1 MSLNEALT
9 LVRDV
14 GATVIPAGD
23 PVTLEAGTQAV
34 ISQALGGTV
43 TLRTDS
49 GLFRVAGK
57 DWDAL
62 GEAAVAELEAQQ
74 ASDPG
79 ISEADAP
86 FSEEA
91 VWDAMRRCFDPEI
104 PVNIVDLRISEGSA
118 PGKHHVAVKMTLTA
132 QGCGMGPVI
141 AEDAKS
147 RIEALPAVDDAQV
160 DIVWEPP
167 WTPHMIS
174 ESGRKQ
180 LGLD

>member
-62 GEAAVAELEAQQ
+62 GEAAVAELEAQHV
-74 ASDPG
+74 SDPG

-91 VWDAMRRCFDPEI
+91 VWDA
-104 PVNIVDLRISEGSA
+104 
-118 PGKHHVAVKMTLTA
+118 
-132 QGCGMGPVI
+132 
-141 AEDAKS
+141 
-147 RIEALPAVDDAQV
+147 ALFR
-160 DIVWEPP
+160 
-167 WTPHMIS
+167 S
-174 ESGRKQ
+174 
-180 LGLD
+180 